1 MQNNPDTS
9 SVLPTPRASSTAPAP
24 RFEAIG
30 ETLPAKIHEILEEA
44 IIRGE
49 LTPSSRLHADDIA
62 AQYGVSRI
70 PVREALRSLH
80 EAGWVDIRPRYGVY
94 VRDRSMTELRELF
107 EARSGIEAQIS
118 HLAAE
123 RRSAADLATMREIV
137 EVGRIAVK
145 NGDLESTSRSSVTFH
160 DSIRKACGNSLLAS
174 LAASLEKRARFYF
187 AMVEGNLG
195 SGWIAVE
202 EQLLQAIIDQD
213 TQVAAATSRNHI
225 LSTGQAV
232 SQLLEAEA

>member
-1 MQNNPDTS
+1 VQNDHDTS
-9 SVLPTPRASSTAPAP
+9 SNIRKLRVPSSAQTPG
-24 RFEAIG
+24 FEAIG

-49 LTPSSRLHADDIA
+49 LAPSSRLHADDIA

-94 VRDRSMTELRELF
+94 VRERSMTEQRELF

-118 HLAAE
+118 RLAAE
-123 RRSAADLATMREIV
+123 RRTPDDLAAMREIV
-137 EVGRIAVK
+137 EVGRSAVK
-145 NGDLESTSRSSVTFH
+145 KGDLESTSRASVNFH
-160 DSIRKACGNSLLAS
+160 DAVRAACGNRLLAS

-195 SGWIAVE
+195 SDWIAVE
-202 EQLLQAIIDQD
+202 ELLLQAISDKD
-213 TQVAAATSRNHI
+213 TQLASETSRNHI

-232 SQLLEAEA
+232 SQLLEEEQ